1 MTPTY
6 TRLRLILGDQ
16 LNAHHSWFR
25 TLDTTTL
32 YVIAELRQ
40 ETDYVV
46 HHVQKVCAFFLAMRQ
61 FADALQ
67 KAGHQVCYLTLDD
80 TQFYEHLPDLLS
92 DLIRRHT
99 CSEFEYQR
107 PDEYRLLKQL
117 RNLTLPEGVS
127 RTETDTEHFLLPFG
141 EITKAFP
148 PGRAVRME
156 MFYRRMRK
164 RFDILM
170 EGDQPVGGRWNYD
183 SENRQSLSGDDL
195 DAIPP
200 PLSCNNDVTEIL
212 ARIKRHKIK
221 TIGHAEPQ
229 LPWPVTRQ
237 QAKAALH
244 HFCEQLLSRFGAFQ
258 DAMTHRSPHKASLY
272 HSRLSFALNA
282 KLLHPQ
288 QVIHAVLA
296 RYHGSQGELPLA
308 SVEGFIRQ
316 IVGWREYVR
325 GMYWANMPDY
335 AKVNHL
341 KATRPLPE
349 WFWTGNT
356 HMRCLAEAIG
366 QSLDTAYAHHI
377 QRLMVTGNFALLAGL
392 HPDEVDQ
399 WYLGIYVDALEWVE
413 LPNTRGMSQI
423 ADGGLIASKPY
434 AASGNYLN
442 KMSDYCGACPYR
454 VKEKTGP
461 HACPLNSLYWH
472 FLDRHETTFGSNPRM
487 AYPYASWR
495 RMAPSQREA
504 ILSHAA
510 HLLATLDTL

>member
-1 MTPTY
+1 METTY

-16 LNAHHSWFR
+16 LNAHHSWFK
-25 TLDTTTL
+25 TPSADTL
-32 YVIAELRQ
+32 YLIAELRQ

-46 HHVQKVCAFFLAMRQ
+46 HHVQKVSAFFLAMQQ
-61 FADALQ
+61 FAEAIQ
-67 KAGHQVCYLTLDD
+67 KAGHIVCYLTLDD
-80 TQFYEHLPDLLS
+80 TQSYDSLPALIVDLLQ
-92 DLIRRHT
+92 RYRCT
-99 CSEFEYQR
+99 EFEFQR

-117 RNLTLPEGVS
+117 RQCPLPTSVR
-127 RTETDTEHFLLPFG
+127 RTETDTEHFLLPFD
-141 EITKAFP
+141 EIPKAFP
-148 PGRAVRME
+148 SGRAVRME

-170 EGDQPVGGRWNYD
+170 EGDQPEGGRWNYD
-183 SENRQSLSGDDL
+183 SENRQAFSGNDL
-195 DAIPP
+195 DAVPA
-200 PLSCNNDVTEIL
+200 PLAFENDITAIL
-212 ARIKRHKIK
+212 ARIGRHTIK
-221 TIGHAEPQ
+221 TMGHTEPV
-229 LPWPVTRQ
+229 LPWPVNRQ
-237 QAKAALH
+237 QAKAVLQ
-244 HFCEQLLSRFGAFQ
+244 HFCDHLLPHFGTFQ
-258 DAMTHRSPHKASLY
+258 DAMTHQSPHKGSLY

-296 RYHGSQGELPLA
+296 RYHASQGELPLA

-316 IVGWREYVR
+316 ILGWREYVR

-335 AKVNHL
+335 ARVNHL

-349 WFWTGNT
+349 WFWTGET
-356 HMRCLAEAIG
+356 RMRCLAEAIG

-399 WYLGIYVDALEWVE
+399 WYLGIYVDALEWAE
-413 LPNTRGMSQI
+413 LPNTRGMSQF

-442 KMSDYCGACPYR
+442 KMSDYCGACAYR
-454 VKEKTGP
+454 VKDKTGP
-461 HACPLNSLYWH
+461 GACPFNSLYWH
-472 FLDRHETTFGSNPRM
+472 FLDRHEKHFGSNPRM

-495 RMAPSQREA
+495 RMSAPQREA
-504 ILSHAA
+504 ILSHAE